1 MKKYLFSLI
10 LICNQLFG
18 QPDLSQSPFIPA
30 LPFQSEIIS
39 LPGTDSTYVIYF
51 TYKIPY
57 RLLVFERK
65 DESFSAGVRVTVEI
79 LDKDSRMVERNIKD
93 TKITVNNFEETNDL
107 SLYLQDFLTFKLDK
121 GEYRINTFISDKNS
135 TDEIPLE
142 PAEVILSGNK
152 IVQHPL
158 VIQSQDFICDGQKSF
173 VLANTGG
180 KVPFSGEQFHLI
192 IPLTDT
198 TITELN
204 VKIENNGEVIIS
216 KKVSESYVI
225 PIGVNECEKHLTIT
239 KSSKIVPLRNFVLRN
254 VNEKL
259 NEGELTLTITNNE
272 NSIEEKYKSKIVWF
286 NKPFSLMD
294 PERAIELL
302 SYIESDS
309 VIYPLLKNSS
319 SEYHK
324 ILSEYWK
331 KFDPTPETT
340 FNEIMFEYYSRID
353 YASREFRSIGKDKKS
368 KSDRGTVY
376 IKFGKPDKIERTS
389 NEQGQVIEIW
399 FYANPQRKF
408 SFIDKRGT
416 GNFTLTEN

>member
-18 QPDLSQSPFIPA
+18 QPDQIQSPLFQG
-30 LPFQSEIIS
+30 LPFASEIIS
-39 LPGTDSTYVIYF
+39 LPRTDSTYSVYY

-57 RLLVFERK
+57 RLLVFERN
-65 DESFSAGVRVTVEI
+65 DELFSAGVRVSVEI
-79 LDKDSRMVERNIKD
+79 LDNDARMVERNIKD

-107 SLYLQDFLTFKLDK
+107 GLHLQDFIAFKLDK
-121 GEYRINTFISDKNS
+121 GEYRIITFISDKNS
-135 TDEIPLE
+135 SDEIPLE
-142 PAEVILSGNK
+142 PAELILSGNK
-152 IVQHPL
+152 MVQHPL
-158 VIQSQDFICDGQKSF
+158 VIQSKEFICDGQKSF
-173 VLANTGG
+173 ILANTGG

-192 IPLTDT
+192 IPIIDT
-198 TITELN
+198 TISELN
-204 VKIENNGEVIIS
+204 VEIENNGEVIIAT
-216 KKVSESYVI
+216 KVSESYVI
-225 PIGVNECEKHLTIT
+225 PIGINECEKRLTIT
-239 KSSKIVPLRNFVLRN
+239 KNSGIVPLRNFVLRN

-259 NEGELTLTITNNE
+259 NEGELTLQITNNE
-272 NSIEEKYKSKIVWF
+272 KSIDEKYKIKVVWF

-309 VIYPLLKNSS
+309 VIYPLLKNGISK
-319 SEYHK
+319 YPK

-353 YASREFRSIGKDKKS
+353 HASREFRSIGKDRNF

-389 NEQGQVIEIW
+389 NEQGQVVEIW
-399 FYANPQRKF
+399 FYSNPQRRF
-408 SFIDKRGT
+408 SFIDKKGS

>member
-10 LICNQLFG
+10 LICNQIFG
-18 QPDLSQSPFIPA
+18 QPDQIQSQFFSG
-30 LPFQSEIIS
+30 LPFQSEIIT
-39 LPGTDSTYVIYF
+39 LPGTGNTFSVYY

-65 DESFSAGVRVTVEI
+65 DDSFSAEFRVTVEI
-79 LDKDSRMVERNIKD
+79 LDNDARMVERNIKD

-107 SLYLQDFLTFKLDK
+107 SLHLQDFIAFKLDK

-135 TDEIPLE
+135 SDEIPLE
-142 PAEVILSGNK
+142 PVELILSGNK

-158 VIQSQDFICDGQKSF
+158 IIQSQDFICDGQKSF

-192 IPLTDT
+192 IPLIDT
-198 TITELN
+198 TITEIN
-204 VKIENNGEVIIS
+204 VEIENNGEVTNTT
-216 KKVSESYVI
+216 KVNESYVI
-225 PIGVNECEKHLTIT
+225 PIGVNECQKHLTIT
-239 KSSKIVPLRNFVLRN
+239 SNSEIVPLRNFILRN

-259 NEGELTLTITNNE
+259 NEGELTLKITNNE
-272 NSIEEKYKSKIVWF
+272 KSIDEKYKTKVVWF
-286 NKPFSLMD
+286 NKPFSLAY

-309 VIYPLLKNSS
+309 VIYSLLKNSS
-319 SEYHK
+319 SKYPQ
-324 ILSEYWK
+324 ILSDYWK

-353 YASREFRSIGKDKKS
+353 YASREFRSIGKDRNF

-399 FYANPQRKF
+399 FYSSPQRKF
-408 SFIDKRGT
+408 SFIDKKGT
-416 GNFTLTEN
+416 GNFILTEN